1 MPLSFL
7 LRYDESPVFF
17 SPLLLTRDH
26 GAIKRGKGGGVWENR
41 TNSPRG
47 IWIHAWWP
55 YRRVFTL
62 PGQRVA
68 EFNIQSG
75 LYLYVWESLGDPS
88 RCLSGRTEFPGGC
101 LTVFH
106 FNSPP
111 TLRAARLNEG
121 EKKCRREEWLH
132 MIVSERVRRALIFVG
147 APEPGC

>member
-1 MPLSFL
+1 M
-7 LRYDESPVFF
+7 FF
-17 SPLLLTRDH
+17 TQ
-26 GAIKRGKGGGVWENR
+26 
-41 TNSPRG
+41 
-47 IWIHAWWP
+47 
-55 YRRVFTL
+55 

-88 RCLSGRTEFPGGC
+88 RYLSRRTEFPGAC

-132 MIVSERVRRALIFVG
+132 MIVSERVRRALIFVC
-147 APEPGC
+147 ASEPGC